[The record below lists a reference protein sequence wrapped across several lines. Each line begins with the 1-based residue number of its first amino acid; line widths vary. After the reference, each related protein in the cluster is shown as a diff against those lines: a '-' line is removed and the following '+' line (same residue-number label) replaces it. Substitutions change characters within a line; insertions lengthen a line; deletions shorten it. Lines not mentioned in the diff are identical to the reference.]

1 MWTGYPRARW
11 VSLYALC
18 SLSLRTIVHRRTACT
33 QHTPTEVAHD
43 LWQYSSSACDSFV
56 SASSR
61 LRSAKANPYRCSQP
75 LTSCMVRSLGI
86 AMVICVCSPPP
97 SPPYGR
103 TLVYAGS
110 NGICTHISRSSSARR
125 HFLGEAKECTA
136 VSCVSVCM
144 RTLALCAYGHALS
157 AVQRQV
163 SDTGCSTGVS
173 VSRTHRIRRI
183 RYSPDLR
190 SYHPQERRHAMGCGL
205 SQAAS
210 VEPLGLRIVLIL
222 WYVRGCL
229 SIDSTH

>member
-1 MWTGYPRARW
+1 M
-11 VSLYALC
+11 
-18 SLSLRTIVHRRTACT
+18 

-43 LWQYSSSACDSFV
+43 LWRYSSSACDCFV

-61 LRSAKANPYRCSQP
+61 LRSAKANPYRCSHP

-86 AMVICVCSPPP
+86 AMMICVCSPPP

-103 TLVYAGS
+103 ILVYAGS
-110 NGICTHISRSSSARR
+110 NGICTYISRSSSARR

-163 SDTGCSTGVS
+163 SDTGCPTGVS
-173 VSRTHRIRRI
+173 VLERIESEGSDTVLTFARI
-183 RYSPDLR
+183 IRKSA
-190 SYHPQERRHAMGCGL
+190 AMLWVVVCRKL
-205 SQAAS
+205 PVSNHLAFAS
-210 VEPLGLRIVLIL
+210 F
-222 WYVRGCL
+222 
-229 SIDSTH
+229 